1 MLVNQPVV
9 DERPEDG
16 PPQPDD
22 HIVHGPGEA
31 EQLDNDRQVA
41 EEEFFHGF
49 EPAPAADPGALS

>member
-9 DERPEDG
+9 DERPEDS

-22 HIVHGPGEA
+22 PIAYGPGEA
-31 EQLDNDRQVA
+31 EQLDNNRQVA

-49 EPAPAADPGALS
+49 DPASAAEQGALN